1 MMTNI
6 ALSLEACTQLNIP
19 YEMLHSEESLYR
31 IKLNNK
37 VYYFAND
44 TTPVNSQAIAY
55 LLKDREYI
63 YYVFKNKLKVPK
75 TLAFLSPLISK
86 DTLKRYLDYP
96 TIEQMIE
103 MVKLNFTMPVILSKN
118 TGADRKN
125 VFLCQEIAEV
135 ENAVRQIFN
144 DRNYDSVALVRE
156 YVEIEKQ
163 YSAIALYNELVLLY
177 EKGINQ
183 PKLGDKVISGEAE
196 NAVGKQITN
205 PDILAAIGKFIQP
218 IFQEIA
224 EAKYFRCN
232 IAVDKSGQYWLMS
245 MTSKPNYRFFL
256 KHNDAQI
263 AVEIFKKL
271 IQGLPDC

>member
-1 MMTNI
+1 MTNI
-6 ALSLEACTQLNIP
+6 ALSLEACKQLNIP

-31 IKLNNK
+31 IKLNDQ

-118 TGADRKN
+118 TGVARKN

-135 ENAVRQIFN
+135 ENAVHQ
-144 DRNYDSVALVRE
+144 DRKSVV
-156 YVEIEKQ
+156 
-163 YSAIALYNELVLLY
+163 
-177 EKGINQ
+177 
-183 PKLGDKVISGEAE
+183 
-196 NAVGKQITN
+196 
-205 PDILAAIGKFIQP
+205 
-218 IFQEIA
+218 
-224 EAKYFRCN
+224 
-232 IAVDKSGQYWLMS
+232 
-245 MTSKPNYRFFL
+245 
-256 KHNDAQI
+256 
-263 AVEIFKKL
+263 
-271 IQGLPDC
+271 